1 MNAIREESELP
12 NIEKKLIE
20 CSDDITELF
29 NMLMTLEMQLVE
41 QLEVEPDW
49 HRRRGL
55 SMQLQSLTSM
65 LSQALPLYVQ
75 CNPSGRAGEDWAGR
89 DRWVSRAPWPI
100 V

>member
-41 QLEVEPDW
+41 QLEVKPDW
-49 HRRRGL
+49 RRRRGL

-65 LSQALPLYVQ
+65 LLQALPLYVQ
-75 CNPSGRAGEDWAGR
+75 CNPVDMQEKTGQIETGGSLGLPGQ
-89 DRWVSRAPWPI
+89 
-100 V
+100 

>member
-41 QLEVEPDW
+41 QLEVEPD
-49 HRRRGL
+49 
-55 SMQLQSLTSM
+55 
-65 LSQALPLYVQ
+65 
-75 CNPSGRAGEDWAGR
+75 
-89 DRWVSRAPWPI
+89 
-100 V
+100 

>member
-41 QLEVEPDW
+41 QLEVELDW
-49 HRRRGL
+49 L

-75 CNPSGRAGEDWAGR
+75 CKPVDVQEKTGQVETGGSLGLPGQ
-89 DRWVSRAPWPI
+89 
-100 V
+100 

>member
-41 QLEVEPDW
+41 QLEVKPDW
-49 HRRRGL
+49 RGTGASACSCRASQACSHRLFPCMSSVTQWTCRRRL
-55 SMQLQSLTSM
+55 
-65 LSQALPLYVQ
+65 
-75 CNPSGRAGEDWAGR
+75 GR
-89 DRWVSRAPWPI
+89 
-100 V
+100 

>member
-49 HRRRGL
+49 RRRRGL

-65 LSQALPLYVQ
+65 LS
-75 CNPSGRAGEDWAGR
+75 
-89 DRWVSRAPWPI
+89 
-100 V
+100 